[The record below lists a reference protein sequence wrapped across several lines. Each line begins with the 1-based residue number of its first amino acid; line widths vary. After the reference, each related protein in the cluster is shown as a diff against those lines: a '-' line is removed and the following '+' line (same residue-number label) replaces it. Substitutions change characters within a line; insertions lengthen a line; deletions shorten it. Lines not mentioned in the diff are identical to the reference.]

1 MNKIKI
7 AVFVSGSGTNCE
19 NIIRYFQNSP
29 TVDVA
34 IVVSSN
40 PQAGALDKARRLNVP
55 TAIITRAQLLD
66 NPQAAIETVGDCDLI
81 VLAGFLPRVP
91 DCLIE
96 KFPHRIVNI
105 HPSLLPKFGGKG
117 MWGRHVH
124 EAVKAAGETRTGI
137 TVHYVSPELDGGEL
151 IAQYS
156 AAISPDVDTVDD
168 IAAKVHELEMK
179 YFPAVIEKVAEK
191 VALERGKILREQ
203 AGL

>member
-40 PQAGALDKARRLNVP
+40 PQAGAIDKARRLNVP

-66 NPQAAIETVGDCDLI
+66 

-191 VALERGKILREQ
+191 VALERGKILRKQ

>member
-7 AVFVSGSGTNCE
+7 TVFVSGSGTNCE

-40 PQAGALDKARRLNVP
+40 EQAGAIDKARRLNVP
-55 TAIITRAQLLD
+55 TAIITRTQLRD
-66 NPQAAIETVGDCDLI
+66 DPQAAIETVGDCDLI

-91 DCLIE
+91 DYLIE
-96 KFPHRIVNI
+96 KFPRRIVNI

-156 AAISPDVDTVDD
+156 TAISPDVDTVDD

-179 YFPAVIEKVAEK
+179 YFPAVIEKVA
-191 VALERGKILREQ
+191 LERGKILREQ